1 MMDALTRRDVLSLAL
16 AAGAAGLLPRSL
28 SAAEG
33 DDARVDALVKAQ
45 GISDDGPGV
54 AIAVVLKGEVA
65 FQKGYGLANVKERTP
80 IAVHT
85 QFDIA
90 SISKTFTAT
99 AIVRL
104 FEKGKLKLTDD
115 VREYVSELPVYNRRR
130 AITIQ
135 NLLQQTSGLP
145 DYLDLENDPDV
156 PRDYF
161 TNIDY
166 VRELA
171 GLRDDYPL
179 NFQPGSQYEYS
190 NTNYLLLAL
199 VIERVSGSSYAGYL
213 QEQFFQPLELT
224 STWVHDKP
232 VAPPKHPKFGQVNA
246 LGYTKND
253 SGGYEVAWGSA
264 PFRTEKMLA
273 VGDGGAWSTLGDLAK
288 WESAFRAGKVLNP
301 MLMHWALSPSWTDDG
316 SANDYGFGWELE
328 HDVTG
333 KLIDFGH
340 GGEWGGFMS
349 YCYHDVEPNRTI
361 ILLSNRG
368 DIDLEALWDGLD
380 GIFR

>member
-1 MMDALTRRDVLSLAL
+1 MDALTRRDVLSFAL
-16 AAGAAGLLPRSL
+16 AAGAAGLLPWSL

-33 DDARVDALVKAQ
+33 DESRVDALVKAQ
-45 GISDDGPGV
+45 GITADGPGV
-54 AIAVVLKGEVA
+54 AIQVMLNNEVA
-65 FQKGYGLANVKERTP
+65 FQKGYGLANVKDRTP
-80 IAVHT
+80 IAAHT

-104 FEKGKLKLTDD
+104 YEKGKLKLEHD
-115 VREYVSELPVYNRRR
+115 VREYVTELPEYNRRR

-135 NLLQQTSGLP
+135 HLLQQTSGLP
-145 DYLDLENDPDV
+145 DYLDLEDDPDV
-156 PRDYF
+156 PRDFF

-171 GLRDDYPL
+171 RLKDDYPL
-179 NFQPGSQYEYS
+179 NFQPGAQYEYS
-190 NTNYLLLAL
+190 NTNYLLLGL
-199 VIERVSGSSYAGYL
+199 IIERVSGSSYAAYL
-213 QEQFFQPLELT
+213 QEQFFDPLQLT

-232 VAPPKHPKFGQVNA
+232 AAPPRHPKFGQVNA
-246 LGYTKND
+246 LGYTKGED
-253 SGGYEVAWGSA
+253 GAYEAAWGSP
-264 PFRTEKMLA
+264 PFRTEKTLA
-273 VGDGGAWSTLGDLAK
+273 VADGGIWSTLGDLAR
-288 WESAFRAGKVLNP
+288 WVAAYRAGKVLNP
-301 MLMHWALSPSWTDDG
+301 MLMHWALSASWTDDG

-328 HDVTG
+328 HDATG

-349 YCYHDVEPNRTI
+349 YCYHDVVPNRTI

-368 DIDLEALWDGLD
+368 DIDLETLWEGLD